1 MYDLEN
7 WEGCLSLMQ
16 LSVALNLGSILVENK
31 IKKLFDSD
39 EKQDNSCK
47 EECLGT
53 IEEYQKVYCGKMQD
67 CIQKVGEL
75 NKMHGELNKLTS
87 VYFKALDEF
96 QILNVCKRL
105 DAICFNYACFLLG
118 IYGLLCL
125 YIIPLARNSF
135 MATSFIVSF
144 SLFALVAI
152 FVLLIIEI
160 MHRIKKEGI
169 IKWFFKKNFMYE
181 IFIILLF
188 IILSIG
194 LALINTK
201 YLLWGNSDASMQI
214 ICNLSVI
221 LPYASF
227 IICFI
232 LLFIDNRRYKK
243 KSRLIRDYKKEF
255 IGLYI
260 KIMDEKK

>member
-1 MYDLEN
+1 
-7 WEGCLSLMQ
+7 MQ
-16 LSVALNLGSILVENK
+16 LSVALNFGSILVENK
-31 IKKLFDSD
+31 IKKLFDSN
-39 EKQDNSCK
+39 EEQENSCK

-53 IEEYQKVYCGKMQD
+53 MEEYQKAYCGKMQD
-67 CIQKVGEL
+67 CIQKVGKF

-125 YIIPLARNSF
+125 SIIPLAKDSF

-144 SLFALVAI
+144 SLFTLVSI
-152 FVLLIIEI
+152 FVLLVIEV

-181 IFIILLF
+181 IFIIILF
-188 IILSIG
+188 IVLSIG
-194 LALINTK
+194 LALLNIK
-201 YLLWGNSDASMQI
+201 YSLWTNSAALMQV

-221 LPYASF
+221 LPYVSF
-227 IICFI
+227 IVCFI
-232 LLFIDNRRYKK
+232 LLFIDNRKYKK
-243 KSRLIRDYKKEF
+243 KSSIIRKYKKEF

-260 KIMDEKK
+260 KIMDEAN